1 MEKIYRLSGL
11 DLTTRP
17 QNALGRASSRSGGVR
32 QPCDPLYGPRCSQ
45 RHTGAVGEDTS
56 IYARVGGLGFFVRL
70 VRLFYDG
77 VSTDALLRP
86 MYPDDL
92 EPARERLELFLAQ
105 YFGGP
110 PMYDELRGHPRL
122 RMRHAPFPID
132 LAAVQAWLGH
142 MGSALQELTS
152 SGEISTDDA
161 SVLRDYFDTTA
172 RFLLNRGGL
181 SIVGSS

>member
-1 MEKIYRLSGL
+1 M
-11 DLTTRP
+11 
-17 QNALGRASSRSGGVR
+17 SRSG
-32 QPCDPLYGPRCSQ
+32 PSPEACDPLCGSRCWQ
-45 RHTGAVGEDTS
+45 RHTGAVGEDSS

-70 VRLFYDG
+70 VGLFYDG
-77 VSTDALLRP
+77 VSTDVLLRP
-86 MYPDDL
+86 MYPEDL
-92 EPARERLELFLAQ
+92 EPARERLGLFLAQ

-142 MGSALQELTS
+142 MDLALQELTS
-152 SGEISTDDA
+152 SGEISSDDA

-172 RFLLNRGGL
+172 RFLLNRGGF